1 MHSGLGWVQC
11 GLVAVFCDGGAVFE
25 GEVDVA
31 LWGDGGV
38 VDEEV
43 PVFDGEN
50 IGGVV
55 KVF

>member
-25 GEVDVA
+25 GEGDVA

-55 KVF
+55 EVF